1 MLEICRYLPLL
12 NGLAGVDAGFKGAIY
27 DIERRRRRRRRRPRQ
42 ELLQCFLNI
51 DGRVLTCQRKDK
63 MS

>member
-27 DIERRRRRRRRRPRQ
+27 DTERRRRSRQ
-42 ELLQCFLNI
+42 ELLRCFLANV
-51 DGRVLTCQRKDK
+51 DGRVLRKDE
-63 MS
+63 MT